1 MLAHLFKIEPLA
13 ATDREIRKWIN
24 TSGGGLFVDPVCGN
38 VKGDRQFL
46 DGQGAAVAVRYWA
59 QWSPG
64 HGLEFERLAAQH
76 RAKSP
81 GGAEEMVIG
90 YKFSFLSQNGMAIA
104 LHQNHDRKIFI

>member
-1 MLAHLFKIEPLA
+1 MGSRI
-13 ATDREIRKWIN
+13 I
-24 TSGGGLFVDPVCGN
+24 VDPVCGN

-76 RAKSP
+76 RAEFP
-81 GGAEEMVIG
+81 GRAEIEFIRDTPPFVSTLARLGSVYQSDGRIDFLALPRPFSGA
-90 YKFSFLSQNGMAIA
+90 
-104 LHQNHDRKIFI
+104 